1 MKVLDI
7 ITETTD
13 PVDVPPALTR
23 FEKNT
28 VAANKYAEEW
38 KKGINGKVY
47 GLLTV
52 LGIAAA
58 AVQFGS
64 HMMALQKMAG
74 LSDEEFRK
82 YVPDL
87 RADQS
92 PDQWVKEVRGKLW
105 ATFTIQILIPVIVRI
120 TKNLP
125 IITELLAIA
134 AGGAGAVFGRSGAGF
149 VMGVKFVEKAAM
161 TAFMVWLGTEAGSK
175 WIADTVFFQWIMTP
189 LGIAEAN
196 LWDKLYE
203 KFFEV
208 TTGKKPE
215 PTNIDK
221 RIEKANGGPD
231 PVRYTSAELRQMEK
245 DTDAA
250 ITPSSGVNPAAGRAP
265 KASDAIRGFN
275 NYSTSPGFKNY

>member
-13 PVDVPPALTR
+13 TLPVPPELTR

-38 KKGINGKVY
+38 KKGVSGKVY
-47 GLLTV
+47 GLLTI
-52 LGIAAA
+52 LGLATA

-82 YVPDL
+82 QVPSL

-105 ATFTIQILIPVIVRI
+105 ATFSLQILIPAIVGI
-120 TKNLP
+120 TKRLP
-125 IITELLAIA
+125 VITEILAIL
-134 AGGAGAVFGRSGAGF
+134 AGSAGAVFGRSGAGF
-149 VMGVKFVEKAAM
+149 VMGAKFVEKAAM
-161 TAFMVWLGTEAGSK
+161 TAFMVWLASEAGSK

-196 LWDKLYE
+196 LWDKFYE

-215 PTNIDK
+215 QTNIDK
-221 RIEKANGGPD
+221 RIEKANGGPA
-231 PVRYTSAELRQMEK
+231 PASYTSAELRQLEK
-245 DTDAA
+245 DTDSA
-250 ITPSSGVNPAAGRAP
+250 ITPSSGVNPKDARAP
-265 KASDAIRGFN
+265 KASDAARGFL